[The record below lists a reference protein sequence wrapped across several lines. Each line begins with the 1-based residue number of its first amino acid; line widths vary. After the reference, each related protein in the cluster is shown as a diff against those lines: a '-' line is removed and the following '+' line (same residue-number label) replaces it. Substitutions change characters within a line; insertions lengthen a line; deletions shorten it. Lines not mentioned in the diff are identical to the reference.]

1 MARDEESNGNGNGSS
16 GKSGRQDSSL
26 SARRARLRSLA
37 KQALPPD
44 PYSKK
49 QEPQADG
56 PSLELEFMDQQQDSA
71 GAAPAAQ
78 DPQQAAE
85 PWLGEAMK
93 AITQSGAPAG
103 APENFPGMQHA
114 APTPAQDPQGVPIAQ
129 SPIVDPAYQFQDP
142 SYGKFPPD
150 NQFPPDPFPSAQSQ
164 FPAPNQF
171 GQGQFPQDQN
181 QFPQMDSNQFPQG
194 AAPQFPAPAQ
204 NQFPSDPNQFPQGA
218 GQFPQEQN
226 QFPGSVPGH
235 MQGAAPAAGS
245 GPPPPPSD
253 PIFGQDSETF
263 ESFMQGPAE
272 SPDSFMNRQES
283 APQAPFGMGGIP
295 SDPNLGQQQP
305 QNSFPTGRSESTLPI
320 AQSQIDTQSQSQSNE
335 LSYLPKTE
343 DRDFTSQLDLD
354 YGDLDD
360 NAESQTATASSE
372 DAPVAEDEQTA
383 PIALEADNESQAD
396 SDSRAWEVNKPASKI
411 EDAWSVEDDGTTTVK
426 TKILPEPVA
435 EETPPK
441 AEEPVKESA
450 PTRKKN
456 RRKSEPEVV
465 EKEAETKVIEE
476 APPTES
482 VETGEE
488 SPSSEQSLKENKQ
501 SSSKKN
507 EEKFEEQERAE
518 KKLEDPSPTR
528 TQDPAP
534 AAVPVELL
542 SKSQAEAL
550 ELLTS
555 VDQALGICA
564 MNLSSLQTA
573 ASEQTDVLKNL
584 RETLQ
589 NQTFF
594 ELGLNLN
601 TLMESMSA
609 ALEPMKAV
617 GELVPAID
625 QLVSA
630 MVAQEDSKKEERLSP
645 DKLVMSLADQLG
657 TGQIDPWTFKC
668 AYMAVY
674 PDEHP
679 ADLLHRLVDL
689 LGTQRLSG
697 EMFRAAYDAVQAA
710 DPPRASTVSGDKQ
723 IVEVI
728 KEVEVV
734 KVVQDEEILR
744 QLEDLRRANEDLKAL
759 VDDKD
764 SDVGKRFEEREREF
778 SQRLEEKEHEIN
790 KRLEERESEYAEL
803 LAAKE
808 HEIQETQ
815 EMLHSRFEEFN
826 TRYEEMVETVNQRDE
841 ELKVKDD
848 DLMRK
853 ESEITQLKA
862 QLDELKESF
871 KDTVDNLQK
880 QLTSTQKAAQ
890 EAAMQAQQAAVAKPE
905 EAKPQG
911 SFFDQDSSK
920 AAAQGGFMPDA
931 AAAAQRPLFQ
941 NQMDTFNSMSKAP
954 PTPKEAQAFGGA
966 PPTPGGP
973 ATPPDTKGFGGS
985 SPPTAPIPE
994 PSNQAVPKPPQPSPG
1009 MSPLTGSG
1017 SYGSGV
1023 RAQVFE
1029 VIVRQALAGAPWREI
1044 CAGPMSVN
1052 NISPEEVES
1061 EVKRREQL
1069 LKK

>member
-56 PSLELEFMDQQQDSA
+56 PSLELEFMDQQQAAA

-78 DPQQAAE
+78 DPQQPTE
-85 PWLGEAMK
+85 SWLGEAMK
-93 AITQSGAPAG
+93 AITQPGAPAG
-103 APENFPGMQHA
+103 GPENFPGGQQGAPM
-114 APTPAQDPQGVPIAQ
+114 PTPDPQSEQTTQGAPIGQ
-129 SPIVDPAYQFQDP
+129 SPIADPNYQFQDP
-142 SYGKFPPD
+142 SYGTFPPD
-150 NQFPPDPFPSAQSQ
+150 NQFPPDPFPNAQSQ
-164 FPAPNQF
+164 FPQNPS
-171 GQGQFPQDQN
+171 QFPQQ
-181 QFPQMDSNQFPQG
+181 DSNQFAQG
-194 AAPQFPAPAQ
+194 GAPQFPAQ
-204 NQFPSDPNQFPQGA
+204 NQFPSDPNQFPQNG
-218 GQFPQEQN
+218 GQFSQEQN
-226 QFPGSVPGH
+226 QFPGAPGQ
-235 MQGAAPAAGS
+235 MPGAAPAAISSPAS
-245 GPPPPPSD
+245 GPSD
-253 PIFGQDSETF
+253 PIFGEESETF

-272 SPDSFMNRQES
+272 SPDSFMNRSES
-283 APQAPFGMGGIP
+283 APQAPFGMGSMQ

-305 QNSFPTGRSESTLPI
+305 QNSFPTGQSESTPQI
-320 AQSQIDTQSQSQSNE
+320 AQSQTDTQSQSHSNE
-335 LSYLPKTE
+335 VSYLPKTE
-343 DRDFTSQLDLD
+343 ERDFTSQLDLD

-360 NAESQTATASSE
+360 NAESQTTTASSE
-372 DAPVAEDEQTA
+372 DSPVAKDEQTA
-383 PIALEADNESQAD
+383 PIGDEAEKESQAD
-396 SDSRAWEVNKPASKI
+396 SDSRAWEVNKPTSKI

-426 TKILPEPVA
+426 TKIVPEPVA
-435 EETPPK
+435 EEAPSK
-441 AEEPVKESA
+441 AEEPVKE
-450 PTRKKN
+450 PTPSRKKN

-465 EKEAETKVIEE
+465 EKEPETQVKEEVPPAESAETMD
-476 APPTES
+476 
-482 VETGEE
+482 E
-488 SPSSEQSLKENKQ
+488 SPFGEQSSKENKQ

-518 KKLEDPSPTR
+518 KKLEDPSATR

-573 ASEQTDVLKNL
+573 AAEQTDVLKNL

-710 DPPRASTVSGDKQ
+710 DPPRVTTSGDKQ

-764 SDVGKRFEEREREF
+764 SDVGKRFEDREREF
-778 SQRLEEKEHEIN
+778 SQRLEEKEQEIN
-790 KRLEERESEYAEL
+790 KRLEEREAEYAEL

-954 PTPKEAQAFGGA
+954 PAPKEAQAFGGA

-973 ATPPDTKGFGGS
+973 ATPPDTKGFGGGA
-985 SPPTAPIPE
+985 PPTAPIPE

>member
-1 MARDEESNGNGNGSS
+1 
-16 GKSGRQDSSL
+16 
-26 SARRARLRSLA
+26 
-37 KQALPPD
+37 
-44 PYSKK
+44 
-49 QEPQADG
+49 
-56 PSLELEFMDQQQDSA
+56 
-71 GAAPAAQ
+71 
-78 DPQQAAE
+78 
-85 PWLGEAMK
+85 
-93 AITQSGAPAG
+93 
-103 APENFPGMQHA
+103 
-114 APTPAQDPQGVPIAQ
+114 
-129 SPIVDPAYQFQDP
+129 
-142 SYGKFPPD
+142 
-150 NQFPPDPFPSAQSQ
+150 
-164 FPAPNQF
+164 
-171 GQGQFPQDQN
+171 
-181 QFPQMDSNQFPQG
+181 
-194 AAPQFPAPAQ
+194 
-204 NQFPSDPNQFPQGA
+204 
-218 GQFPQEQN
+218 
-226 QFPGSVPGH
+226 
-235 MQGAAPAAGS
+235 
-245 GPPPPPSD
+245 
-253 PIFGQDSETF
+253 
-263 ESFMQGPAE
+263 MQGPAE
-272 SPDSFMNRQES
+272 SPASFMNRQES
-283 APQAPFGMGGIP
+283 APQAPFGMGGMP

-305 QNSFPTGRSESTLPI
+305 QNSFPGVQSESTPPI
-320 AQSQIDTQSQSQSNE
+320 APSQTDTQSHSQSHE
-335 LSYLPKTE
+335 VSYLPKTE
-343 DRDFTSQLDLD
+343 ERDFTSQLDLD

-360 NAESQTATASSE
+360 NTESRTATDSSE
-372 DAPVAEDEQTA
+372 DSPDATYEQSAPTA
-383 PIALEADNESQAD
+383 FEADNESQAD

-411 EDAWSVEDDGTTTVK
+411 EDAWSVEDDGTTTLK
-426 TKILPEPVA
+426 TKVVPEPVA
-435 EETPPK
+435 EETPPI
-441 AEEPVKESA
+441 AEEPVKEPA

-465 EKEAETKVIEE
+465 AKEPEPKVKEAA
-476 APPTES
+476 APEDSAATED
-482 VETGEE
+482 E
-488 SPSSEQSLKENKQ
+488 SPSGEQPDNNNKA
-501 SSSKKN
+501 SSKKN

-534 AAVPVELL
+534 TAVPVELL

-573 ASEQTDVLKNL
+573 ATEQTDVLKNL

-710 DPPRASTVSGDKQ
+710 DPPRVTTSGDKQ

-778 SQRLEEKEHEIN
+778 SQRLEEKEQEIN
-790 KRLEERESEYAEL
+790 KRLEEREAEYAEL

-890 EAAMQAQQAAVAKPE
+890 EAALQAQQAAVAKPE

-954 PTPKEAQAFGGA
+954 PAPKEAQAFGGA

-985 SPPTAPIPE
+985 APPTAPIPE